1 MSRQQVAERKATK
14 GQSAVQITTWHD
26 SVSDK
31 DEYDMGASN
40 CAAAMC
46 MRCMCMRNSAYLT
59 EARERDR
66 RKGNLSTRNNN
77 NLQDSVSDK
86 DEYDMGASNCAA
98 AVVVYVVVYAVVHA
112 VVHAVYK
119 RWRKKAASSA
129 QKHNAVATSMK
140 HNRTSKVRAANRVAD
155 SRQHAQRS
163 RCDIVHST
171 CKSRHFDDKR
181 WRKKAASSA
190 QKHNAVA
197 TSLQRYDA
205 LMLRRYDALTLR
217 RFDAMTL

>member
-1 MSRQQVAERKATK
+1 
-14 GQSAVQITTWHD
+14 
-26 SVSDK
+26 
-31 DEYDMGASN
+31 
-40 CAAAMC
+40 
-46 MRCMCMRNSAYLT
+46 MRNSAYLT

-77 NLQDSVSDK
+77 NLHDSVSDK

-129 QKHNAVATSMK
+129 QKHNAVATS
-140 HNRTSKVRAANRVAD
+140 
-155 SRQHAQRS
+155 
-163 RCDIVHST
+163 
-171 CKSRHFDDKR
+171 
-181 WRKKAASSA
+181 
-190 QKHNAVA
+190 
-197 TSLQRYDA
+197 LQRYDA

-217 RFDAMTL
+217 CFDATTLRRFDAMTL